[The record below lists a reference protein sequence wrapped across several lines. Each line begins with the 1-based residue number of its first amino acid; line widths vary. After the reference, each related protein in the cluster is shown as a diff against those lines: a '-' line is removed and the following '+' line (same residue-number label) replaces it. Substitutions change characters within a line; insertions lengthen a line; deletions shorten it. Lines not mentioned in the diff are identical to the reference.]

1 MWMLETAKKE
11 GYAYPAVN
19 VTTIEVINGALRAFS
34 EAKSDG
40 IIQVSIGGGKFAS
53 GSSVGNSALGAIVLA
68 EATRRLA
75 EKHNVLVAL
84 HTDHCQPEHVD
95 TFLRPLI
102 AESRRRVERGEAP
115 LFNSHMLDASTLP
128 MAENLKL
135 SRELLKECAELGIV
149 LEIEIGVVGGEED
162 GVDNS
167 GHPADKLYTSPED
180 MLMTYE
186 ALAPLGKFM
195 LAATFGNVHGVYKP
209 GHVKLKPSILRDGQE
224 AVVAKHGEAARM
236 PLVFH
241 GGSGSE
247 LSDIREAVSYGVVKM
262 NIDTD
267 TQYEALAPLGK
278 FMLAATFGNVHG
290 VYKPGHV
297 KLKPSILRDGQEA
310 VVAKHGEAA
319 RMPLV
324 FHGGSGSELSDIR
337 EAVSYGVVKMNID
350 TDTQYAFTRPIV
362 SHMCEHINGVLKID
376 GEVGNKKDY
385 DPRSYLAKGE
395 KGVAARLQEAADN
408 LMSAG
413 KTLFGKI

>member
-1 MWMLETAKKE
+1 MLTKLS
-11 GYAYPAVN
+11 VN
-19 VTTIEVINGALRAFS
+19 LNKIALIRNSRDGNTPSVTLFGA
-34 EAKSDG
+34 
-40 IIQVSIGGGKFAS
+40 
-53 GSSVGNSALGAIVLA
+53 
-68 EATRRLA
+68 
-75 EKHNVLVAL
+75 VAL
-84 HTDHCQPEHVD
+84 KAGAAGLTVHPRPDERHIRRDDVPALAKLLRNWPGREFNIEGNPFMNLMEHVREVRPD
-95 TFLRPLI
+95 QVTFVPDSESQKTSDHGFNLMEQGEKLRPLI

-267 TQYEALAPLGK
+267 TQY
-278 FMLAATFGNVHG
+278 
-290 VYKPGHV
+290 
-297 KLKPSILRDGQEA
+297 
-310 VVAKHGEAA
+310 
-319 RMPLV
+319 
-324 FHGGSGSELSDIR
+324 
-337 EAVSYGVVKMNID
+337 
-350 TDTQYAFTRPIV
+350 AFTRPIV

>member
-1 MWMLETAKKE
+1 
-11 GYAYPAVN
+11 
-19 VTTIEVINGALRAFS
+19 
-34 EAKSDG
+34 
-40 IIQVSIGGGKFAS
+40 
-53 GSSVGNSALGAIVLA
+53 
-68 EATRRLA
+68 
-75 EKHNVLVAL
+75 
-84 HTDHCQPEHVD
+84 
-95 TFLRPLI
+95 
-102 AESRRRVERGEAP
+102 
-115 LFNSHMLDASTLP
+115 MLDASTLP

-267 TQYEALAPLGK
+267 TQY
-278 FMLAATFGNVHG
+278 
-290 VYKPGHV
+290 
-297 KLKPSILRDGQEA
+297 
-310 VVAKHGEAA
+310 
-319 RMPLV
+319 
-324 FHGGSGSELSDIR
+324 
-337 EAVSYGVVKMNID
+337 
-350 TDTQYAFTRPIV
+350 AFTRPIV

-395 KGVAARLQEAADN
+395 KESPPAFRKPPTTLCPPARPSLAKSKKSSLYEFNAMPGFLKETGHFFWKN
-408 LMSAG
+408 PPTG
-413 KTLFGKI
+413 

>member
-1 MWMLETAKKE
+1 MKPPLQFPHA
-11 GYAYPAVN
+11 GRLHA
-19 VTTIEVINGALRAFS
+19 S
-34 EAKSDG
+34 H
-40 IIQVSIGGGKFAS
+40 GGKPQAF
-53 GSSVGNSALGAIVLA
+53 
-68 EATRRLA
+68 
-75 EKHNVLVAL
+75 
-84 HTDHCQPEHVD
+84 
-95 TFLRPLI
+95 
-102 AESRRRVERGEAP
+102 
-115 LFNSHMLDASTLP
+115 
-128 MAENLKL
+128 
-135 SRELLKECAELGIV
+135 RELLKECAELGIV

-180 MLMTYE
+180 MLMT
-186 ALAPLGKFM
+186 
-195 LAATFGNVHGVYKP
+195 
-209 GHVKLKPSILRDGQE
+209 
-224 AVVAKHGEAARM
+224 
-236 PLVFH
+236 
-241 GGSGSE
+241 
-247 LSDIREAVSYGVVKM
+247 
-262 NIDTD
+262 
-267 TQYEALAPLGK
+267 YEALAPLGK

>member
-1 MWMLETAKKE
+1 MLETAKKE

-262 NIDTD
+262 NIDT
-267 TQYEALAPLGK
+267 TRNTPSPARSSPTCANTSTECSRLMAK
-278 FMLAATFGNVHG
+278 WATRRITIPVPILPRVKRESPPAFR
-290 VYKPGHV
+290 KPPTT
-297 KLKPSILRDGQEA
+297 LCPPARPS
-310 VVAKHGEAA
+310 
-319 RMPLV
+319 
-324 FHGGSGSELSDIR
+324 
-337 EAVSYGVVKMNID
+337 
-350 TDTQYAFTRPIV
+350 
-362 SHMCEHINGVLKID
+362 
-376 GEVGNKKDY
+376 
-385 DPRSYLAKGE
+385 LAKSKKSSLNEFNAMPG
-395 KGVAARLQEAADN
+395 
-408 LMSAG
+408 
-413 KTLFGKI
+413 FF

>member
-1 MWMLETAKKE
+1 
-11 GYAYPAVN
+11 
-19 VTTIEVINGALRAFS
+19 
-34 EAKSDG
+34 
-40 IIQVSIGGGKFAS
+40 
-53 GSSVGNSALGAIVLA
+53 
-68 EATRRLA
+68 
-75 EKHNVLVAL
+75 
-84 HTDHCQPEHVD
+84 
-95 TFLRPLI
+95 
-102 AESRRRVERGEAP
+102 
-115 LFNSHMLDASTLP
+115 
-128 MAENLKL
+128 
-135 SRELLKECAELGIV
+135 
-149 LEIEIGVVGGEED
+149 
-162 GVDNS
+162 
-167 GHPADKLYTSPED
+167 

-209 GHVKLKPSILRDGQE
+209 GHVKLKPSILRDGQ
-224 AVVAKHGEAARM
+224 
-236 PLVFH
+236 
-241 GGSGSE
+241 
-247 LSDIREAVSYGVVKM
+247 D
-262 NIDTD
+262 
-267 TQYEALAPLGK
+267 
-278 FMLAATFGNVHG
+278 
-290 VYKPGHV
+290 
-297 KLKPSILRDGQEA
+297 A

>member
-1 MWMLETAKKE
+1 MLETAKKE

-53 GSSVGNSALGAIVLA
+53 GTSVGSSAIGAIVLA

-75 EKHNVLVAL
+75 EEHKVLVGL

-95 TFLRPLI
+95 TFLRPLL

-135 SRELLKECAELGIV
+135 SQELLKECAELGIV

-186 ALAPLGKFM
+186 ALAPIGKFM

-209 GHVKLKPSILRDGQE
+209 
-224 AVVAKHGEAARM
+224 
-236 PLVFH
+236 
-241 GGSGSE
+241 
-247 LSDIREAVSYGVVKM
+247 
-262 NIDTD
+262 
-267 TQYEALAPLGK
+267 
-278 FMLAATFGNVHG
+278 AT
-290 VYKPGHV
+290 
-297 KLKPSILRDGQEA
+297 S
-310 VVAKHGEAA
+310 
-319 RMPLV
+319 
-324 FHGGSGSELSDIR
+324 S
-337 EAVSYGVVKMNID
+337 
-350 TDTQYAFTRPIV
+350 
-362 SHMCEHINGVLKID
+362 
-376 GEVGNKKDY
+376 
-385 DPRSYLAKGE
+385 
-395 KGVAARLQEAADN
+395 
-408 LMSAG
+408 
-413 KTLFGKI
+413 

>member
-1 MWMLETAKKE
+1 M
-11 GYAYPAVN
+11 Y
-19 VTTIEVINGALRAFS
+19 S
-34 EAKSDG
+34 EHVHIMD
-40 IIQVSIGGGKFAS
+40 
-53 GSSVGNSALGAIVLA
+53 
-68 EATRRLA
+68 
-75 EKHNVLVAL
+75 HPLVA
-84 HTDHCQPEHVD
+84 H
-95 TFLRPLI
+95 
-102 AESRRRVERGEAP
+102 
-115 LFNSHMLDASTLP
+115 
-128 MAENLKL
+128 KL
-135 SRELLKECAELGIV
+135 
-149 LEIEIGVVGGEED
+149 
-162 GVDNS
+162 
-167 GHPADKLYTSPED
+167 
-180 MLMTYE
+180 
-186 ALAPLGKFM
+186 
-195 LAATFGNVHGVYKP
+195 
-209 GHVKLKPSILRDGQE
+209 SILRDKNTSTKDFRE
-224 AVVAKHGEAARM
+224 IV
-236 PLVFH
+236 
-241 GGSGSE
+241 SE
-247 LSDIREAVSYGVVKM
+247 IGMLM
-262 NIDTD
+262 T
-267 TQYEALAPLGK
+267 YEALAPLGK